1 MINYLHLSLDCF
13 INYSIESLMI
23 NYRRLAEESFSD
35 SQFILSQSWPAPL
48 RFIREFFKSSPRWRA
63 RRTPAQPRWRSGL
76 VGMALVFAPRLTST
90 VQPND
95 TDIHASFREMYLQ
108 GMGSGLSKTSGTEH
122 GTFHKTADELHKP
135 EGINYAPRWRSADR

>member
-23 NYRRLAEESFSD
+23 NYRRLAEESLSD
-35 SQFILSQSWPAPL
+35 NQFILSQSWPAPL

-76 VGMALVFAPRLTST
+76 VGMALVGMELVFAPRLTST
-90 VQPND
+90 LQPND
-95 TDIHASFREMYLQ
+95 TDNYPCVAQEDVS
-108 GMGSGLSKTSGTEH
+108 SGNGQ
-122 GTFHKTADELHKP
+122 
-135 EGINYAPRWRSADR
+135 RVV